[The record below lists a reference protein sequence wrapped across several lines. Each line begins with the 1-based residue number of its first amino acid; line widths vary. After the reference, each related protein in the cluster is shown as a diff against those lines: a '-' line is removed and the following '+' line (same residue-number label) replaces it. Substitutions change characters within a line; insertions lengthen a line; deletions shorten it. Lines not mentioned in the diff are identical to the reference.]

1 MRSKLF
7 KDKPKR
13 VQISTQRWVLTVPDQ
28 GRVYLLY
35 DCLDGSELGR
45 ILLDEVGNWIYDGR
59 ILTIAE
65 QEEVAGDY
73 RQPKGNGGLVCRF
86 MAVTLN
92 L

>member
-35 DCLDGSELGR
+35 DGLDGTELGR
-45 ILLDEVGNWIYDGR
+45 ILLDDVGNWIYDGR

-65 QEEVAGDY
+65 QEEVAGDIT
-73 RQPKGNGGLVCRF
+73 GNQKEMEDLFAGLWQ
-86 MAVTLN
+86 
-92 L
+92 